1 MLTPVTFIEINS
13 ISAVSEPYNDK
24 YIDSW
29 PASDVHNDAAP
40 DTVSSGLI
48 SDLIQRV
55 DCKPMRFR
63 CRVSC
68 FLSIILYEF

>member
-1 MLTPVTFIEINS
+1 MLTPVTFIVINS

-24 YIDSW
+24 NINSW

-48 SDLIQRV
+48 SDLIKRV

-63 CRVSC
+63 CRVSF